1 MVGRRRLC
9 ACTYKT
15 YAQLSVP
22 PSTTVKLPAGIEM
35 RYEASGSPRERL
47 RLIAD
52 NRLDN
57 QLTQKQKRLEIK
69 PSVLDHQQAE
79 NRT

>member
-1 MVGRRRLC
+1 MVPYNETLITEKFQIGM
-9 ACTYKT
+9 TIIF
-15 YAQLSVP
+15 P
-22 PSTTVKLPAGIEM
+22 
-35 RYEASGSPRERL
+35 GSPRERL

-52 NRLDN
+52 N
-57 QLTQKQKRLEIK
+57 RLEIK

>member
-1 MVGRRRLC
+1 MVPYNEALITEKFQVEVIIVFRAGKR
-9 ACTYKT
+9 
-15 YAQLSVP
+15 SS
-22 PSTTVKLPAGIEM
+22 PSLYHHQIAGIEI

-52 NRLDN
+52 NRL
-57 QLTQKQKRLEIK
+57 EIK
-69 PSVLDHQQAE
+69 PSILDHQQAE